1 MTSEHTAGLAAAA
14 EPAVADPPPCA
25 ARRRAGTND
34 GLGGGGWSRLAGR
47 HLWSH
52 FSAPMDLP
60 IIERGEGCYIW
71 DDSGHRLLDGLA
83 GLFATQ
89 VGHGRVELAE
99 AAAEQMSRLA
109 YFPMWGYGHPAG
121 VELAARLAGL
131 APGDL
136 NRVFFTSGGSEAV
149 ESAWKL
155 ARQYFAAI
163 GEPARHKVVSRNLAY
178 HGTSL
183 GALSITGLASIRN
196 AFEPLVPGAV
206 KVAHTDEYR
215 VGGREQ
221 EGSCLRAAEEIERA
235 ILQEGPETV
244 AAVFLEPVQN
254 SGGCYVPPDGY
265 FQRVREICD
274 AHGVL
279 LVSDEVIC
287 GFGRLGHMFGA
298 SRFGYQPDMIT
309 MAKGLTS
316 GYAPLGGVMVSDRL
330 AEPFAAAGRDF
341 NHGFT
346 FGGHPASAA
355 VALANLDIL
364 EREDLPGRVLRHSA
378 EFRARLATLCDLPI
392 VVDLRGDGYFL
403 ALELATKGPSDP
415 AKAQIHAVAVS
426 KHLTERM
433 YRLGLTCRAAAR
445 GSEPVIQLSP
455 PLIAGPEQFEE
466 IVAALRVAM
475 IDAMGEFGT

>member
-1 MTSEHTAGLAAAA
+1 MPHD
-14 EPAVADPPPCA
+14 DPPVGGP
-25 ARRRAGTND
+25 RPQPNPPGNPD
-34 GLGGGGWSRLAGR
+34 GADRPSRWGQTAGR

-52 FSAPMDLP
+52 FSTPMNLP

-99 AAAEQMSRLA
+99 AARDQMSRLA
-109 YFPMWGYGHPAG
+109 YFPNWGYGHPAG

-183 GALSITGLASIRN
+183 GALSITGLAAIRT
-196 AFEPLVPGAV
+196 AFEPLVPGAI

-215 VGGREQ
+215 NGRSCGRDGE
-221 EGSCLRAAEEIERA
+221 CLRAAEEIDQA
-235 ILQEGPETV
+235 IRREGPETV

-254 SGGCYVPPDGY
+254 SGGCFVPPDGY

-279 LVSDEVIC
+279 FVSDEVIC

-298 SRFGYQPDMIT
+298 DRFGYQPDMIT

-316 GYAPLGGVMVSDRL
+316 GYAPLGGVMISDRI
-330 AEPFAAAGRDF
+330 AEPFMAAEQDF

-346 FGGHPASAA
+346 FGGHPAAAA
-355 VALANLDIL
+355 VALANLEIL
-364 EREDLPGRVLRHSA
+364 EAEDLPGRVRSYA
-378 EFRARLATLCDLPI
+378 ADFRDRLSVLCDLPI

-403 ALELATKGPSDP
+403 ALELDTGRPADAAEAQAHAT
-415 AKAQIHAVAVS
+415 AVC
-426 KHLTERM
+426 KFLTKRM
-433 YRLGLTCRAAAR
+433 YELGLTCRAAAR

-455 PLIAGPEQFEE
+455 PLIAGPEQFDE
-466 IVAALRVAM
+466 IIGAMRAAL
-475 IDAMGEFGT
+475 IDAMGEFRHE

>member
-1 MTSEHTAGLAAAA
+1 MPPT
-14 EPAVADPPPCA
+14 DPPA
-25 ARRRAGTND
+25 GGARAPRPRAGPDVTVGPSD
-34 GLGGGGWSRLAGR
+34 LSRAAGR

-52 FSAPMDLP
+52 FSAPSDLR
-60 IIERGEGCYIW
+60 IIERGDGCYIW
-71 DDSGHRLLDGLA
+71 DESGHRLLDGLA

-89 VGHGRVELAE
+89 VGHGRRELAE
-99 AAAEQMSRLA
+99 AAADQMRRLA
-109 YFPMWGYGHPAG
+109 YFPMWGYGHPSG
-121 VELAARLAGL
+121 IELATRLAEL

-136 NRVFFTSGGSEAV
+136 NRVFLTSGGSEAV

-163 GEPARHKVVSRNLAY
+163 DEPARYKVVSRNLAY

-183 GALSITGLASIRN
+183 GALSITGLASIKTT
-196 AFEPLVPGAV
+196 FEPLVPGAV

-215 VGGREQ
+215 NGRGCGHED
-221 EGSCLRAAEEIERA
+221 ECLCAAEEIERA
-235 ILQEGPETV
+235 ILREGPETV

-254 SGGCYVPPDGY
+254 SGGCFVPPVGY

-274 AHGVL
+274 THGVL

-298 SRFGYQPDMIT
+298 DRFGYQPDMIT

-316 GYAPLGGVMVSDRL
+316 GYAPLGGVMISDRI
-330 AEPFAAAGRDF
+330 AEPFAAAGQEF

-346 FGGHPASAA
+346 FGGHPAAAA
-355 VALANLDIL
+355 VALANLDII
-364 EREDLPGRVLRHSA
+364 EGEDLPGRVRSYA
-378 EFRARLATLCDLPI
+378 EDFRARLSTLGDLPL

-403 ALELATKGPSDP
+403 ALEIDVGGPSDP
-415 AKAQIHAVAVS
+415 GEAKTQAVAVS

-445 GSEPVIQLSP
+445 GTEPVIQLSP
-455 PLIAGPEQFEE
+455 PLIAGPEQFDE
-466 IVAALRVAM
+466 IVDTMRVAL
-475 IDAMGEFGT
+475 IDAMGEFTA

>member
-1 MTSEHTAGLAAAA
+1 MPGT
-14 EPAVADPPPCA
+14 DPPAGGP
-25 ARRRAGTND
+25 RAPRLDNTSSPSS
-34 GLGGGGWSRLAGR
+34 LGRAAGR

-52 FSAPMDLP
+52 FSMPADLP

-99 AAAEQMSRLA
+99 AARNQLKRLA
-109 YFPMWGYGHPAG
+109 YFPQWGYGHPPG
-121 VELAARLAGL
+121 VELAGRLARL

-163 GEPARHKVVSRNLAY
+163 DQPARHKVVSRNLAY

-183 GALSITGLASIRN
+183 GALSITGLASIRT

-215 VGGREQ
+215 NGRGCGH
-221 EGSCLRAAEEIERA
+221 EGECLCAATEIEQA
-235 ILQEGPETV
+235 ILREGPETV

-274 AHGVL
+274 THGVL

-298 SRFGYQPDMIT
+298 DRFGYQPDMIT

-316 GYAPLGGVMVSDRL
+316 GYAPLGGVMISDGI
-330 AEPFAAAGRDF
+330 AEPFAAAEREF

-364 EREDLPGRVLRHSA
+364 EREDLPGRVRNHA
-378 EFRARLATLCDLPI
+378 AQFRAALATLCDLP
-392 VVDLRGDGYFL
+392 VVADLRGDGYFL
-403 ALELATKGPSDP
+403 ALELNAGSQSDP
-415 AKAQIHAVAVS
+415 AKAQAHATAVS
-426 KHLTERM
+426 KFLTKRM
-433 YRLGLTCRAAAR
+433 YELGLICRAAAR
-445 GSEPVIQLSP
+445 GKWPVVQFSP
-455 PLIAGPEQFEE
+455 PLIAGPEQFDEL
-466 IVAALRVAM
+466 VDAMRVALV
-475 IDAMGEFGT
+475 DAMGEFGS

>member
-1 MTSEHTAGLAAAA
+1 M
-14 EPAVADPPPCA
+14 PPIDPPAAGACA
-25 ARRRAGTND
+25 PRPSGVLDGTSGPSDLSRA
-34 GLGGGGWSRLAGR
+34 AGR

-52 FSAPMDLP
+52 FSAPSDLQV
-60 IIERGEGCYIW
+60 IERGDGCYIW
-71 DDSGHRLLDGLA
+71 DESGHRLLDGLA

-89 VGHGRVELAE
+89 VGHGRQELAE
-99 AAAEQMSRLA
+99 AACEQMSRLA
-109 YFPMWGYGHPAG
+109 YFPMWGYGHPSG
-121 VELAARLAGL
+121 IELATRLAGL

-136 NRVFFTSGGSEAV
+136 NRVFLTSGGSEAV

-155 ARQYFAAI
+155 ARQYFTAI

-183 GALSITGLASIRN
+183 GALSITGLASIRTV
-196 AFEPLVPGAV
+196 FEPLVPGAV

-215 VGGREQ
+215 NGRGCGH
-221 EGSCLRAAEEIERA
+221 EGECLCAAEEIERA
-235 ILQEGPETV
+235 ILREGPETV

-274 AHGVL
+274 THGVL

-298 SRFGYQPDMIT
+298 ERFGYQPDMIT

-316 GYAPLGGVMVSDRL
+316 GYAPLGGVMISDRIT
-330 AEPFAAAGRDF
+330 EPFAAAEREF

-346 FGGHPASAA
+346 FGGHPAAAA
-355 VALANLDIL
+355 VALANLDII
-364 EREDLPGRVLRHSA
+364 ESEDLPGRVRRYA
-378 EFRARLATLCDLPI
+378 ADFRARLSTLCDLPI
-392 VVDLRGDGYFL
+392 VADLRGDGYFL
-403 ALELATKGPSDP
+403 ALQLDAGSPSDP
-415 AKAQIHAVAVS
+415 REAQAHAVAVS
-426 KHLTERM
+426 KHLTKRM
-433 YRLGLTCRAAAR
+433 YALGLTCRAAAR

-455 PLIAGPEQFEE
+455 PLIAGPEQFDE
-466 IVAALRVAM
+466 IVDAMRVAL
-475 IDAMGEFGT
+475 IDAMGEFAP

>member
-1 MTSEHTAGLAAAA
+1 MPDN
-14 EPAVADPPPCA
+14 EPPVSDSRPSSHLS
-25 ARRRAGTND
+25 RA
-34 GLGGGGWSRLAGR
+34 AGR

-52 FSAPMDLP
+52 FSTPMDLP

-99 AAAEQMSRLA
+99 AARDQMSRLA
-109 YFPMWGYGHPAG
+109 YFPNWGYGHPSG

-155 ARQYFAAI
+155 ARQYFAAA

-183 GALSITGLASIRN
+183 GALSITGLASIKTD
-196 AFEPLVPGAV
+196 FEPLVPGAV

-215 VGGREQ
+215 
-221 EGSCLRAAEEIERA
+221 GSDTSSPDGEHLGAAEEIDRA
-235 ILQEGPETV
+235 IMREGPETV

-274 AHGVL
+274 TYGVL

-298 SRFGYQPDMIT
+298 DRFGYEPDMIT

-316 GYAPLGGVMVSDRL
+316 GYAPLGGVMISDRI
-330 AEPFAAAGRDF
+330 AEPFAAAEREF

-346 FGGHPASAA
+346 FGGHPAATA
-355 VALANLDIL
+355 VAMANLDII
-364 EREDLPGRVLRHSA
+364 EAEDLPGRVRSHA
-378 EFRARLATLCDLPI
+378 PDFRARLSELCDLPI
-392 VVDLRGDGYFL
+392 VSDLRGDGYFL
-403 ALELATKGPSDP
+403 ALQLDANNPLDRDE
-415 AKAQIHAVAVS
+415 AQVHAASVS
-426 KHLTERM
+426 KYLTKRL
-433 YRLGLTCRAAAR
+433 YNLGLTCRAAAR
-445 GSEPVIQLSP
+445 GSDPVIQLSP
-455 PLIAGPEQFEE
+455 PLVAGPEQFDE
-466 IVAALRVAM
+466 IVDALRVALV
-475 IDAMGEFGT
+475 DAMGEFGA

>member
-1 MTSEHTAGLAAAA
+1 MPVTRPPAGGPLAPSELG
-14 EPAVADPPPCA
+14 
-25 ARRRAGTND
+25 RA
-34 GLGGGGWSRLAGR
+34 AGR

-52 FSAPMDLP
+52 FSAPTDLP

-71 DDSGHRLLDGLA
+71 DDAGHRLLDGLA

-99 AAAEQMSRLA
+99 AARDQMSRLA
-109 YFPMWGYGHPAG
+109 YFPQWGYGHPSG
-121 VELAARLAGL
+121 VELASRLAGL

-163 GEPARHKVVSRNLAY
+163 GEPTRAKVVSRNLAY
-178 HGTSL
+178 HGTSM
-183 GALSITGLASIRN
+183 GALSITGLASIKT

-215 VGGREQ
+215 VGDDYGHDGE
-221 EGSCLRAAEEIERA
+221 CLYAAEEIERA
-235 ILQEGPETV
+235 ILREGPETV

-254 SGGCYVPPDGY
+254 SGGCFVPPDGY
-265 FQRVREICD
+265 FQRVRDICD

-287 GFGRLGHMFGA
+287 GFGRLGHMFGTD
-298 SRFGYQPDMIT
+298 RFGYQPDMIT

-316 GYAPLGGVMVSDRL
+316 GYAPLGGVMISDRL
-330 AEPFAAAGRDF
+330 AEPFAAAGREF

-346 FGGHPASAA
+346 FGGHPAATA

-364 EREDLPGRVLRHSA
+364 EREDLPGRVRRHA
-378 EFRARLATLCDLPI
+378 DDFRSRLATLCDLPI
-392 VVDLRGDGYFL
+392 VADLRGDGYFL
-403 ALELATKGPSDP
+403 ALELDATGPSDP
-415 AKAQIHAVAVS
+415 AKAQAHAVAVS
-426 KHLTERM
+426 KYLTERM
-433 YRLGLTCRAAAR
+433 YERGLTCRAAAR
-445 GSEPVIQLSP
+445 GTEPVVQFSP
-455 PLIAGPEQFEE
+455 PLIAGPEQFDE
-466 IVAALRVAM
+466 IADATRASLV
-475 IDAMGEFGT
+475 DAMGEFQP

>member
-1 MTSEHTAGLAAAA
+1 MGDSFQ
-14 EPAVADPPPCA
+14 EPDQVG
-25 ARRRAGTND
+25 RG
-34 GLGGGGWSRLAGR
+34 SRWGEIAGR

-52 FSAPMDLP
+52 FSVPTALP
-60 IIERGEGCYIW
+60 VIESGDGCYMW

-89 VGHGRVELAE
+89 VGHGRAELAE
-99 AAAEQMSRLA
+99 AAYEQMGRLGF
-109 YFPMWGYGHPAG
+109 FPLWGYGHPPG
-121 VELAARLAGL
+121 VELAARLAEL

-136 NRVFFTSGGSEAV
+136 NRVYFTSGGSEAV

-155 ARQYFAAI
+155 ARQYFAAV

-215 VGGREQ
+215 VGSKCGHDGE
-221 EGSCLRAAEEIERA
+221 CLCAAEEIEQA
-235 ILQEGPETV
+235 IVREGPTTV

-274 AHGVL
+274 THGVL

-298 SRFGYQPDMIT
+298 DRFGYQPDMIT

-316 GYAPLGGVMVSDRL
+316 GYAPLGGVMISDKI
-330 AEPFAAAGRDF
+330 AEPFIAAGQEF

-346 FGGHPASAA
+346 FGGHPAAAA
-355 VALANLDIL
+355 VALANIDII
-364 EREDLPGRVLRHSA
+364 EGEDLPDRVRSYTGKFKATLT
-378 EFRARLATLCDLPI
+378 TLCDLPI
-392 VVDLRGDGYFL
+392 VSDLRGDGYFF
-403 ALELATKGPSDP
+403 ALELDANAPSDP
-415 AKAQIHAVAVS
+415 AKAQAHAAEVS
-426 KHLTERM
+426 KFLTKRM
-433 YRLGLTCRAAAR
+433 YELGLTCRAAAR
-445 GSEPVIQLSP
+445 GTEPVIQLSP

-466 IVAALRVAM
+466 IIAAMRPAL
-475 IDAMGEFGT
+475 IDAMGEFAP

>member
-1 MTSEHTAGLAAAA
+1 MSKGLQ
-14 EPAVADPPPCA
+14 EPDQT
-25 ARRRAGTND
+25 GNK
-34 GLGGGGWSRLAGR
+34 SRWGEIAGR

-52 FSAPMDLP
+52 FSVPTALP
-60 IIERGEGCYIW
+60 VIESGDGCYMW

-89 VGHGRVELAE
+89 VGHGRTELAE
-99 AAAEQMSRLA
+99 AAYEQMNRLGF
-109 YFPMWGYGHPAG
+109 FPLWSYGHPPG
-121 VELAARLAGL
+121 VELAARLAEL

-136 NRVFFTSGGSEAV
+136 NRVYFTSGGSEAV

-155 ARQYFAAI
+155 ARQYFAAV

-215 VGGREQ
+215 VGSKCGHDGE
-221 EGSCLRAAEEIERA
+221 CLCAAEEIERA
-235 ILQEGPETV
+235 IVREGPNTV

-254 SGGCYVPPDGY
+254 SGGCYVPPGGY

-274 AHGVL
+274 THGVL

-298 SRFGYQPDMIT
+298 DRFGYQPDMIT

-316 GYAPLGGVMVSDRL
+316 GYAPLGGVMISDKI
-330 AEPFAAAGRDF
+330 AEPFIAAGQEF

-346 FGGHPASAA
+346 FGGHPAAAA
-355 VALANLDIL
+355 VALANIDII
-364 EREDLPGRVLRHSA
+364 ESEDLPGRVRSNTAKFKAKLT
-378 EFRARLATLCDLPI
+378 TLCDLPI
-392 VVDLRGDGYFL
+392 VTDLRGDGYFF
-403 ALELATKGPSDP
+403 ALELDANAPSDP
-415 AKAQIHAVAVS
+415 AKAQAHAAAVS
-426 KHLTERM
+426 SFLTKRM
-433 YRLGLTCRAAAR
+433 YELGLTCRAAAR
-445 GSEPVIQLSP
+445 GAEPVIQLSP

-466 IVAALRVAM
+466 IIAAMRPAL
-475 IDAMGEFGT
+475 IDAMGEFAP

>member
-1 MTSEHTAGLAAAA
+1 MPVT
-14 EPAVADPPPCA
+14 DPPAGGPRPA
-25 ARRRAGTND
+25 NASGPANAGSPSNLSRA
-34 GLGGGGWSRLAGR
+34 AGR

-52 FSAPMDLP
+52 FSTPTDLP

-99 AAAEQMSRLA
+99 AARDQMSRLA
-109 YFPMWGYGHPAG
+109 YFPQWGYGHPSG
-121 VELAARLAGL
+121 VKLATRLAGL

-155 ARQYFAAI
+155 ARQYFAAV
-163 GEPARHKVVSRNLAY
+163 GEPARHKVISRNLAY

-183 GALSITGLASIRN
+183 GALSITGLASIRA

-215 VGGREQ
+215 GGGCGHEDECR
-221 EGSCLRAAEEIERA
+221 CPAEEIERA
-235 ILQEGPETV
+235 ILQQGPETV

-265 FQRVREICD
+265 FQRVRDICD

-298 SRFGYQPDMIT
+298 DRFGYQPDMIT

-316 GYAPLGGVMVSDRL
+316 GYAPLGGVMISDRI
-330 AEPFAAAGRDF
+330 AEPFAAAEQEF

-346 FGGHPASAA
+346 FGGHPAAAA

-364 EREDLPGRVLRHSA
+364 ESEDLPGRVRRHA
-378 EFRARLATLCDLPI
+378 ADFRATLMTLCDLPI
-392 VVDLRGDGYFL
+392 VADLRGDGYFL
-403 ALELATKGPSDP
+403 ALELDAGRPSDP
-415 AKAQIHAVAVS
+415 AKAQAHAVAVS
-426 KHLTERM
+426 KHLTKRM
-433 YRLGLTCRAAAR
+433 YELGLTCRAAAR
-445 GSEPVIQLSP
+445 GKEPVVQFSP
-455 PLIAGPEQFEE
+455 PLIAGPEQFDE
-466 IVAALRVAM
+466 IAGATRAALV
-475 IDAMGEFGT
+475 DAMEEFGP

>member
-1 MTSEHTAGLAAAA
+1 MRYDNPPTASH
-14 EPAVADPPPCA
+14 
-25 ARRRAGTND
+25 
-34 GLGGGGWSRLAGR
+34 WSRTAGR

-52 FSAPMDLP
+52 FSTPADLP

-99 AAAEQMSRLA
+99 AARDQMSRLA
-109 YFPMWGYGHPAG
+109 FFPQWGYGHPPG

-155 ARQYFAAI
+155 ARQYFAAV
-163 GEPARHKVVSRNLAY
+163 GEPARHKVISRNLAY

-183 GALSITGLASIRN
+183 GALSITGLAPIRN

-215 VGGREQ
+215 NGRGCGHES
-221 EGSCLRAAEEIERA
+221 ECLCAAEEIERT
-235 ILQEGPETV
+235 ILREGPQTV

-254 SGGCYVPPDGY
+254 SGGCYVPPEGY
-265 FQRVREICD
+265 FQRVREICGT
-274 AHGVL
+274 HGVL

-298 SRFGYQPDMIT
+298 DRFGYQPDMIT

-316 GYAPLGGVMVSDRL
+316 GYAPLGGVMISDRI
-330 AEPFAAAGRDF
+330 AEPFAAAEQEF

-346 FGGHPASAA
+346 FGGHPAATA
-355 VALANLDIL
+355 VALANLDII
-364 EREDLPGRVLRHSA
+364 ESEDLPGRVRSYA
-378 EFRARLATLCDLPI
+378 ADFRARLSTLCDLPI
-392 VVDLRGDGYFL
+392 VADLRGDGYFL
-403 ALELATKGPSDP
+403 ALEIDVESPPDP
-415 AKAQIHAVAVS
+415 AEGQIHAVAVS
-426 KHLTERM
+426 KYLTKRM
-433 YRLGLTCRAAAR
+433 YEFGLTCRAAAR

-455 PLIAGPEQFEE
+455 PLIAGPQEFDE
-466 IVAALRVAM
+466 IVDAMRVALM
-475 IDAMGEFGT
+475 DAMGEFAP

>member
-1 MTSEHTAGLAAAA
+1 
-14 EPAVADPPPCA
+14 
-25 ARRRAGTND
+25 
-34 GLGGGGWSRLAGR
+34 
-47 HLWSH
+47 
-52 FSAPMDLP
+52 MDLP

-89 VGHGRVELAE
+89 IGHGRVELAE
-99 AAAEQMSRLA
+99 AARDQMSRLA
-109 YFPMWGYGHPAG
+109 YFPSWGYGHPAG
-121 VELAARLAGL
+121 VELAARLAGM

-163 GEPARHKVVSRNLAY
+163 GQPARRKVVSRNLAY

-183 GALSITGLASIRN
+183 GALSITGLASIRT

-215 VGGREQ
+215 NCRGCGH
-221 EGSCLRAAEEIERA
+221 EGECLCAATEIERA
-235 ILQEGPETV
+235 ILREGPDTV

-254 SGGCYVPPDGY
+254 SGGCLVPPSGY
-265 FQRVREICD
+265 FQRVRDICD
-274 AHGVL
+274 THGVL

-287 GFGRLGHMFGA
+287 GFGRLGHIFG
-298 SRFGYQPDMIT
+298 SDRFGYQPDMIT

-316 GYAPLGGVMVSDRL
+316 GYAPLGGVMISDRVAAPFMA
-330 AEPFAAAGRDF
+330 AEQDF

-346 FGGHPASAA
+346 FGGHPVSAA
-355 VALANLDIL
+355 VALANLDIM
-364 EREDLPGRVLRHSA
+364 EAEDLPGRVRSHAAGFRDRLSA
-378 EFRARLATLCDLPI
+378 LCDLPI

-403 ALELATKGPSDP
+403 ALELDAGGPSGGAD
-415 AKAQIHAVAVS
+415 AQAHAAAVS
-426 KHLTERM
+426 KFLTKRM
-433 YRLGLTCRAAAR
+433 YALGLTCRAAAR
-445 GSEPVIQLSP
+445 GKEPVVQLSP
-455 PLIAGPEQFEE
+455 PLIAGPEQFDE
-466 IVAALRVAM
+466 IVAAMRVAL
-475 IDAMGEFGT
+475 IDAMGEFGP

>member
-1 MTSEHTAGLAAAA
+1 MPPENLSDGVNSAHPIAG
-14 EPAVADPPPCA
+14 EP
-25 ARRRAGTND
+25 D
-34 GLGGGGWSRLAGR
+34 GPQQLSDWSQAAGR

-52 FSAPMDLP
+52 FSAPTTVP
-60 IIERGEGCYIW
+60 IIERADGCYMW

-89 VGHGRVELAE
+89 VGHGRQELAQ
-99 AAAEQMSRLA
+99 AAYEQMSRLA
-109 YFPMWGYGHPAG
+109 YFPMWGYGHPPG
-121 VELAARLAGL
+121 VELAARLAEL

-136 NRVFFTSGGSEAV
+136 NRVYFTSGGSEAV

-163 GEPARHKVVSRNLAY
+163 GQPTRHKVISRNLAY

-183 GALSITGLASIRN
+183 GALSITGLASIKTD
-196 AFEPLVPGAV
+196 FEPLVPGAV

-215 VGGREQ
+215 VGD
-221 EGSCLRAAEEIERA
+221 SCGHDGDCLCAADEIERA
-235 ILQEGPETV
+235 VLREGPHTV

-265 FQRVREICD
+265 FQQVRKVCD
-274 AHGVL
+274 EHGVL

-298 SRFGYQPDMIT
+298 DRFGYKPDMIT

-316 GYAPLGGVMVSDRL
+316 GYAPLGGVMISDRI
-330 AEPFAAAGRDF
+330 ADPFAAAGKEF

-364 EREDLPGRVLRHSA
+364 EGEDLPGRVRSHA
-378 EFRARLATLCDLPI
+378 EEFRAKLATLRDLHI
-392 VVDLRGDGYFL
+392 VADLRGDGYFL
-403 ALELATKGPSDP
+403 ALELDADGPSDP
-415 AKAQIHAVAVS
+415 VKAQAHATAVS
-426 KHLTERM
+426 RSLTVRM
-433 YRLGLTCRAAAR
+433 YELGLTCRAAAR
-445 GSEPVIQLSP
+445 GAAPVIQLSP

-466 IVAALRVAM
+466 MVTALRVALV
-475 IDAMGEFGT
+475 DTMGEFGL